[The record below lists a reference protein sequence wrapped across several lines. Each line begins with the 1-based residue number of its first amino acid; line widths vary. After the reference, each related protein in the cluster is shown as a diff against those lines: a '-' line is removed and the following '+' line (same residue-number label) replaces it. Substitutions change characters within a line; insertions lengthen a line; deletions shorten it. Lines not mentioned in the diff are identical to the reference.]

1 MLTATGGSYKGSSLA
16 GTNELLAPEEDA
28 EARAAGAADLAVL
41 KEQVKAV
48 KDRIDKGE
56 KWSKQGIMGKQTQD
70 AKIDLLSQKF
80 NDLVARMSAGEKQGA
95 AVSALGRQM
104 EIMQQV
110 LKRLEV
116 KADSNKS

>member
-1 MLTATGGSYKGSSLA
+1 MLTATGGSYKGSSLT
-16 GTNELLAPEEDA
+16 GTDELLAPEENA

-116 KADSNKS
+116 KADSSKS

>member
-1 MLTATGGSYKGSSLA
+1 MLTATGGSYKGSSLT
-16 GTNELLAPEEDA
+16 GTDELLAPEENA